1 MGCVSMTKTSKRTA
15 IDRLREQ
22 ALARPP
28 WQLLMIGMG
37 EDNHAAVSAETTYA
51 LTRLLDYLPG
61 LSGVTLQTADG
72 DLVVSRDFPSG
83 ETEIID
89 ALIASV
95 FKNDPH
101 VTGIAFPATGSR
113 AAHVATADK
122 PYCCPQ
128 KASDPPRRL
137 TFEFVA
143 SRSLTTHS
151 RGRQCLMNRMI
162 STARPPR

>member
-1 MGCVSMTKTSKRTA
+1 MKTTSKQTA

-22 ALARPP
+22 AHARPP

-37 EDNHAAVSAETTYA
+37 EDNHAAVSAETTRA

-61 LSGVTLQTADG
+61 LSGMTLQTADG

-83 ETEIID
+83 EMQIID
-89 ALIASV
+89 GLIASV

-101 VTGIAFPATGSR
+101 VTGIAFPATEGR

-122 PYCCPQ
+122 PHFLSA
-128 KASDPPRRL
+128 KDERSASTPD
-137 TFEFVA
+137 A
-143 SRSLTTHS
+143 
-151 RGRQCLMNRMI
+151 
-162 STARPPR
+162 

>member
-1 MGCVSMTKTSKRTA
+1 MTRTLNQKA

-51 LTRLLDYLPG
+51 LTLLLDYLPG

-89 ALIASV
+89 GLIASV

-101 VTGIAFPATGSR
+101 VTGIAFPASGGR
-113 AAHVATADK
+113 AAHVATDDK
-122 PYCCPQ
+122 PHFLAAKSEQ
-128 KASDPPRRL
+128 SN
-137 TFEFVA
+137 
-143 SRSLTTHS
+143 TT
-151 RGRQCLMNRMI
+151 
-162 STARPPR
+162 PDV